1 MGYLGVGC
9 TSEQYQLARRKWSS
23 KSCILNFLLGV
34 NAKCTDNSHHGT
46 QVLNPPR
53 RIPRRPGPGPLQ
65 MLHLALLPLR
75 KVLLFRIP
83 VPMQPDLIPRQGKQP
98 VHALE
103 RAPRRLRH
111 TDPDPH
117 PTDDGDGGE
126 IPERPVG
133 VDPARRNREEH
144 VRHPRA
150 SCRTGWRNAAS

>member
-1 MGYLGVGC
+1 
-9 TSEQYQLARRKWSS
+9 
-23 KSCILNFLLGV
+23 
-34 NAKCTDNSHHGT
+34 
-46 QVLNPPR
+46 
-53 RIPRRPGPGPLQ
+53 
-65 MLHLALLPLR
+65 
-75 KVLLFRIP
+75 
-83 VPMQPDLIPRQGKQP
+83 MQPDLIPRQGKQP

-144 VRHPRA
+144 VRHRA
-150 SCRTGWRNAAS
+150 RVAVLVGEMQRHSHEGRQGADTQGEQFRDEQVLHGIPAEGPAEA